1 MSGEELIQVVDEF
14 TGEPT
19 GELVPR
25 SELFAKKL
33 WARSTNI
40 FVLNAEGQVLCHQR
54 SLHKERY
61 PGVWS
66 THFGGHVTEGE
77 SFRINA
83 IKEIEEEIGLHVH
96 SFQMVPWRTSHRRED
111 RLWMRDFITIYNG
124 PAEDLILQE
133 SEIQQV
139 RFMAPNEIIESARNA
154 NSGYE
159 WASLMGSLDFREDY
173 QCLRA
178 VLTACMDAGIFN
190 TNYRELH
197 KWHPLQ
203 GDTVVND

>member
-1 MSGEELIQVVDEF
+1 MSAEELIQVVDEF

-25 SELFAKKL
+25 SELFAKHL
-33 WARSTNI
+33 WCRSTNI

-96 SFQMVPWRTSHRRED
+96 SFQMVPWRTSRKEKE

-124 PAEDLILQE
+124 PAEDLVLQE
-133 SEIQQV
+133 SEIQEV
-139 RFMAPNEIIESARNA
+139 RFMAPNEIIQSSHDQG
-154 NSGYE
+154 SGYVWKE
-159 WASLMGSLDFREDY
+159 LAGVHDFREDY